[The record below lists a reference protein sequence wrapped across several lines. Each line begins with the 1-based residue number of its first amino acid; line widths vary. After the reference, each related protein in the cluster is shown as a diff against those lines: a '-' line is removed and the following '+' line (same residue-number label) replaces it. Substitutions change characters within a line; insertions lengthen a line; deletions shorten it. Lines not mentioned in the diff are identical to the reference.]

1 MLATGWKGERYMG
14 YLFNLFNVIA
24 MEVDFYN
31 IEGNRGDSYM
41 PFVGF
46 MMFLIGFVVI
56 FMGFSKYLTAKK
68 NFNLF
73 YDQRDS
79 VTVDKETNQKNKNIG
94 IIMMAAGLVVLI
106 VSFFVI

>member
-1 MLATGWKGERYMG
+1 MG
-14 YLFNLFNVIA
+14 YILGVLNYIA
-24 MEVDFYN
+24 YIAADVDFYN
-31 IEGNRGDSYM
+31 IEGNSGDSYL

-46 MMFLIGFVVI
+46 MLFLIGFVVI

-79 VTVDKETNQKNKNIG
+79 VNIDKATNQKNKNVG
-94 IIMMAAGLVVLI
+94 IIMMAAGLMFLI
-106 VSFFVI
+106 ISFFVI

>member
-1 MLATGWKGERYMG
+1 MG
-14 YLFNLFNVIA
+14 YILGVLRYIA
-24 MEVDFYN
+24 YIAADVDFYN
-31 IEGNRGDSYM
+31 IEGNSGDSYL

-46 MMFLIGFVVI
+46 MLFLIGFVVI

-79 VTVDKETNQKNKNIG
+79 VNIDKATNQKNKNVG
-94 IIMMAAGLVVLI
+94 IIMMAAGLMFLI
-106 VSFFVI
+106 ISFFVI

>member
-1 MLATGWKGERYMG
+1 MG
-14 YLFNLFNVIA
+14 YILGVLGYIA
-24 MEVDFYN
+24 YIAAAVDFYN
-31 IEGNRGDSYM
+31 IEGNSGDSYL

-46 MMFLIGFVVI
+46 MLFLIGFVVI

-79 VTVDKETNQKNKNIG
+79 VNIDKATNQKNKNVG
-94 IIMMAAGLVVLI
+94 IIMMAAGLMFLI
-106 VSFFVI
+106 ISFFVI

>member
-1 MLATGWKGERYMG
+1 MG
-14 YLFNLFNVIA
+14 YILGVLDYIA
-24 MEVDFYN
+24 YIAADVDFYN
-31 IEGNRGDSYM
+31 IEGNSGDSYL

-46 MMFLIGFVVI
+46 MLFLIGFVVI

-79 VTVDKETNQKNKNIG
+79 VNIDKAANQKNKNAG
-94 IIMMAAGLVVLI
+94 IIMTAGLMFLI
-106 VSFFVI
+106 ISFFVIWH

>member
-1 MLATGWKGERYMG
+1 MG
-14 YLFNLFNVIA
+14 YILGVLGYIA
-24 MEVDFYN
+24 YIAADVDFYN
-31 IEGNRGDSYM
+31 IEGNSGDSYL

-46 MMFLIGFVVI
+46 MLFLIGFVVI

-79 VTVDKETNQKNKNIG
+79 VNIDKATNQKKKNAG
-94 IIMMAAGLVVLI
+94 IIMMAAGLMFLI
-106 VSFFVI
+106 ISFFVI

>member
-1 MLATGWKGERYMG
+1 MG
-14 YLFNLFNVIA
+14 RIIDALSFVALEA
-24 MEVDFYN
+24 DFYN
-31 IEGNRGDSYM
+31 LEENRGDSYL
-41 PFVGF
+41 PFIGF
-46 MMFLIGFVVI
+46 MMFLIGFVVL

-79 VTVDKETNQKNKNIG
+79 VKVDKATNQKNKNVG
-94 IIMMAAGLVVLI
+94 IIMMAAGLIVLV

>member
-1 MLATGWKGERYMG
+1 MG
-14 YLFNLFNVIA
+14 CILGVLDYIA
-24 MEVDFYN
+24 YIAADVDFYN
-31 IEGNRGDSYM
+31 IEGKSGDSYL

-46 MMFLIGFVVI
+46 MLFLIGFVVI

-79 VTVDKETNQKNKNIG
+79 VNIDKATNQKNKNVG
-94 IIMMAAGLVVLI
+94 IIMMAAGLMFLI
-106 VSFFVI
+106 ISFFVI